1 MLLLQMDKR
10 AKPGNFAT
18 SSALSEVVE
27 CLIGKYFHSFFLV
40 FKRLIR
46 LSVGHVSKDVGNFD
60 RLFLNPLFCN
70 MSLFSSLRLLS
81 CLQTAVLTQLK
92 FRHVGLV
99 TGLHLATVNTSIDR
113 SNS

>member
-1 MLLLQMDKR
+1 MLLLQKDKR

-18 SSALSEVVE
+18 SSALSEMVE
-27 CLIGKYFHSFFLV
+27 CLIGKYFHSFFLA

-46 LSVGHVSKDVGNFD
+46 LSVGHV

-70 MSLFSSLRLLS
+70 MSLFSSLWLLS

-113 SNS
+113 SHS